1 MYLKAN
7 IQKKI
12 NNFEGQICLYANDLK
27 GNIIG
32 FNENDVVETASCIKV
47 FILLEYYRQINDGL
61 KKRDDI
67 LVYKPKVDYVGNG
80 SGVLQ
85 YLSNNISM
93 TSKNMATFMI
103 IVSDNIATNLMIEY
117 LGFENINTTIKK
129 YGFVNTELLALKL
142 DFNVYNK
149 IGITTAKEY
158 GMLFEKL
165 YNKEILSPELCL
177 EIIEILSKQTKNDML
192 TKKIPLNVLDS
203 KGSDDAILRF
213 IASKSGGLGGEN
225 FITDNCRNDGGII
238 STIYGDYIISAFINK
253 FNDKYFYSDN
263 IATIAGGEISNMIFD
278 NFICNLGKLD

>member
-1 MYLKAN
+1 M
-7 IQKKI
+7 
-12 NNFEGQICLYANDLK
+12 YANDLK

-67 LVYKPKVDYVGNG
+67 LVYKPKVDYVENG

-238 STIYGDYIISAFINK
+238 STIYGDYIISVFINK

-278 NFICNLGKLD
+278 NFICNLGKLE

>member
-238 STIYGDYIISAFINK
+238 STIYGDYIISVFINK